1 MHSWSHEHHSS
12 SFETTCTVFPGDSP
26 VSCRISKEKGSAF
39 ICYHQFTRWDNSLS
53 IRFCLPGW
61 IVLVG
66 KLLNYLIFT
75 VPCWEWYCSN
85 KSMIKTK
92 YQVNT
97 WIFQRAAHLLWH
109 CIPLCKTFLY
119 PTLNKIEVNHSN
131 SQGTIILL
139 LPRKKFKYLGVFA
152 KAANS
157 TTFFANRSSQSS
169 FQLLFTSA
177 LMQSSHL
184 HLDGPV

>member
-1 MHSWSHEHHSS
+1 MRSKKKKKSPPPYLWQLCREDLHSYSCLATATFMHSWSHEHHSS

-139 LPRKKFKYLGVFA
+139 LPRKKVQIFGCVCQGCK
-152 KAANS
+152 
-157 TTFFANRSSQSS
+157 
-169 FQLLFTSA
+169 
-177 LMQSSHL
+177 
-184 HLDGPV
+184 